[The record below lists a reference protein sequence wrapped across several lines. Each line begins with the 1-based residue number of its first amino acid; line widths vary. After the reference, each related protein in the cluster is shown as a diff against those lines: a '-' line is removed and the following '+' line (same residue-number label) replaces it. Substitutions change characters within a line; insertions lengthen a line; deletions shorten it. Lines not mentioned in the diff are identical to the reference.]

1 MRTSVLIAS
10 ALALTMLAP
19 VANALTVINQDK
31 TVYTLTVHPTGG
43 KMQEVKLKASGKVNA
58 SCSKG
63 CELSFMNE
71 KASYDGKVAKVWIK
85 GGKFVKM

>member
-31 TVYTLTVHPTGG
+31 TLYRLTVHPTGG
-43 KMQEVKLKASGKVNA
+43 KMQEITLKASGKIDA
-58 SCSKG
+58 KCPKG
-63 CELSFMNE
+63 CELQFMNE
-71 KASYDGKVAKVWIK
+71 KASYDAKVAKVWIK
-85 GGKFVKM
+85 DGKFVKM

>member
-19 VANALTVINQDK
+19 AANALTVINQDK
-31 TVYTLTVHPTGG
+31 TGYTLTVHPSGG
-43 KMQEVKLKASGKVNA
+43 KMQELKLKASGRVNA
-58 SCSKG
+58 SCTKG
-63 CELSFMNE
+63 CELSFMNQ
-71 KASYDGKVAKVWIK
+71 KASYDGKVDRIWIK